1 MTDYL
6 IQQLLNA
13 LAFGAEYA
21 LIALGLALVYSIMNL
36 MNFAHGEI
44 IASGGYAMY
53 LAILLGIGSPW
64 VVAPIA
70 VAAGA
75 LTAVLF
81 ERIAFRPVRHAP
93 STTGLLTALGVSI
106 VVQNLFTLLV
116 SPRPRSVPAFN
127 ELSQTIFIGPY
138 AVSLLQILEL
148 AVVAIAIAGLV
159 LFLKRSTLGLAIR
172 AATREF
178 STVRL
183 MGIRA
188 NRVIATAFAL
198 SGLLA
203 GIAAIFIVARRGS
216 VDPDFGFQP
225 VIKAFV
231 ACVIGGFGSLS
242 GAVLGGMLL
251 GFLDVAIVTLLP
263 QEYGGLS
270 DAVTYGIIA
279 ILLVWRPEGLLAR
292 RVELGDKE
300 I

>member
-1 MTDYL
+1 MDYAV
-6 IQQLLNA
+6 QQLLNA
-13 LAFGAEYA
+13 LSFGAEYA

-44 IASGGYAMY
+44 IAAAGYAMY
-53 LAILLGIGSPW
+53 LAVALSIGSPLL
-64 VVAPIA
+64 VALFAIS
-70 VAAGA
+70 AGPLMA
-75 LTAVLF
+75 LLL
-81 ERIAFRPVRHAP
+81 ERVAFRPVRHAP

-116 SPRPRSVPAFN
+116 SPRPRAVPVFS
-127 ELSQTIFIGPY
+127 EFSRTIFIGPY
-138 AVSLLQILEL
+138 AVSMLQLLEL
-148 AVVAIAIAGLV
+148 AVVSVAIIGLIV
-159 LFLKRSTLGLAIR
+159 FLRRSTLGLAIR

-178 STVRL
+178 STVQL

-198 SGLLA
+198 SGFLA

-242 GAVLGGMLL
+242 GAVVGGMLL
-251 GFLDVAIVTLLP
+251 GFLEVAILTFLP
-263 QEYGGLS
+263 QQYGGLN
-270 DAVTYGIIA
+270 DAIAYGIIA
-279 ILLVWRPEGLLAR
+279 ALLIWRPEGLLTR

-300 I
+300 V

>member
-1 MTDYL
+1 MDYA

-13 LAFGAEYA
+13 LAFGSEYA

-44 IASGGYAMY
+44 IACAGYSMY
-53 LAILLGIGSPW
+53 LLLLLGIGSPW
-64 VVAPIA
+64 LIAPIA
-70 VAAGA
+70 VGAGA
-75 LTAVLF
+75 LTAIVF
-81 ERIAFRPVRHAP
+81 ERVAFRPVRHSP
-93 STTGLLTALGVSI
+93 TTTGLLTALGVSI
-106 VVQNLFTLLV
+106 VVQNLITLFI
-116 SPRPRSVPAFN
+116 SPRPRAVPVFS
-127 ELSQTIFIGPY
+127 ELSRTIFVGPY

-148 AVVAIAIAGLV
+148 GVVLLAIGGLV
-159 LFLKRSTLGLAIR
+159 LFLRRSLLGLAIR

-188 NRVIATAFAL
+188 NRVIAAAFAL

-216 VDPDFGFQP
+216 IDPDFGFQP

-231 ACVIGGFGSLS
+231 ACVIGGFGSLG
-242 GAVLGGMLL
+242 GAVFGGMLL
-251 GFLDVAIVTLLP
+251 GFLDVAIVIMLP

-270 DAVTYGIIA
+270 DAITYSIIA
-279 ILLVWRPEGLLAR
+279 ALLVWRPDGLLTR
-292 RVELGDKE
+292 RIELGDKE

>member
-1 MTDYL
+1 MDYA
-6 IQQLLNA
+6 IQQLVNA

-44 IASGGYAMY
+44 IACAGYSMY
-53 LAILLGIGSPW
+53 LTLMLGLGSPW
-64 VVAPIA
+64 LIAPIA
-70 VAAGA
+70 LLAGA
-75 LTAVLF
+75 LTAILF

-93 STTGLLTALGVSI
+93 TTTGLLTALGVSI
-106 VVQNLFTLLV
+106 VVQNLITLAI
-116 SPRPRSVPAFN
+116 SPRPRAVPVFSD
-127 ELSQTIFIGPY
+127 LSSTIFIGPY
-138 AVSLLQILEL
+138 AISLLQILEL
-148 AVVAIAIAGLV
+148 IVVFIAITGLV
-159 LFLKRSTLGLAIR
+159 LFLRHSTLGLAIR

-178 STVRL
+178 ATVRL

-203 GIAAIFIVARRGS
+203 GIAAVFIVARRGS
-216 VDPDFGFQP
+216 IDPDFGFQP

-231 ACVIGGFGSLS
+231 ACVIGGFGSLT
-242 GAVLGGMLL
+242 GAVFGGMLL
-251 GFLDVAIVTLLP
+251 GFLDVAIIVALP

-270 DAVTYGIIA
+270 DAITYSIIA
-279 ILLVWRPEGLLAR
+279 ALLVWRPDGLLAR
-292 RVELGDKE
+292 RIELGDKE

>member
-1 MTDYL
+1 MDYAV
-6 IQQLLNA
+6 QQFFNA

-53 LAILLGIGSPW
+53 LGVLIGLDSPW
-64 VVAPIA
+64 LVAP
-70 VAAGA
+70 VAIVASA
-75 LTAVLF
+75 LAAMLF
-81 ERIAFRPVRHAP
+81 ERVAFRPVRHAP
-93 STTGLLTALGVSI
+93 ATTGLLTAFGVSI

-116 SPRPRSVPAFN
+116 SPRPRAVPALTSLN
-127 ELSQTIFIGPY
+127 QTIFIGPY
-138 AVSLLQILEL
+138 AISSLQLLEL
-148 AVVAIAIAGLV
+148 VTVVVAITGLV

-183 MGIRA
+183 MGVRA
-188 NRVIATAFAL
+188 NRVIAAAFAL

-203 GIAAIFIVARRGS
+203 GVAAIFIVARRGS

-231 ACVIGGFGSLS
+231 ACVLGGFGSLG
-242 GAVLGGMLL
+242 GAVFGGMLL
-251 GFLDVAIVTLLP
+251 GFLDVAIVMLLP
-263 QEYGGLS
+263 QDMGGLS
-270 DAVTYGIIA
+270 DAITYSIIA
-279 ILLVWRPEGLLAR
+279 ALLVWRPAGLLTR
-292 RVELGDKE
+292 RIELGDKE

>member
-1 MTDYL
+1 MDYL
-6 IQQLLNA
+6 IQQTLNA

-21 LIALGLALVYSIMNL
+21 MIALGLALVYSIMNL

-44 IASGGYAMY
+44 IASAGYAMY

-64 VVAPIA
+64 LVAPIA
-70 VAAGA
+70 IAAGA
-75 LTAVLF
+75 LAAVLF
-81 ERIAFRPVRHAP
+81 ERVAFRPVRHAP

-106 VVQNLFTLLV
+106 VVQNLFTLLI
-116 SPRPRSVPAFN
+116 SPRPRAVPAFS
-127 ELSQTIFIGPY
+127 ELSHTIFIGPY

-148 AVVAIAIAGLV
+148 AVVGAAIAGLV
-159 LFLKRSTLGLAIR
+159 LFLKRSILGLAIR

-216 VDPDFGFQP
+216 IDPDFGFQP

-231 ACVIGGFGSLS
+231 ACVIGGFGSLN
-242 GAVLGGMLL
+242 GAVLGGLLL
-251 GFLDVAIVTLLP
+251 GFLDVAIVALLP
-263 QEYGGLS
+263 QQYGGLS
-270 DAVTYGIIA
+270 DAVAYGIIA
-279 ILLVWRPEGLLAR
+279 ALLVFRPEGLLAR

>member
-1 MTDYL
+1 MDYL
-6 IQQLLNA
+6 IQQTLNA

-44 IASGGYAMY
+44 ISSAGYSMY
-53 LAILLGIGSPW
+53 LAVLLGIGSPW
-64 VVAPIA
+64 LVAPMAIL
-70 VAAGA
+70 AGA
-75 LTAVLF
+75 VVAVLF
-81 ERIAFRPVRHAP
+81 ERVAFRPVRHAP

-127 ELSQTIFIGPY
+127 ELSRTIFIGPY

-148 AVVAIAIAGLV
+148 AVVAVAIGGLV
-159 LFLKRSTLGLAIR
+159 VFLKRSTLGLAIR

-198 SGLLA
+198 SGFLA

-231 ACVIGGFGSLS
+231 ACVIGGFGSLN
-242 GAVLGGMLL
+242 GAVVGGLLL
-251 GFLDVAIVTLLP
+251 GFLDVAIVSLLP
-263 QEYGGLS
+263 QEYGGLT
-270 DAVTYGIIA
+270 DAIA
-279 ILLVWRPEGLLAR
+279 YALIAALLVWRPEGLLSR
-292 RVELGDKE
+292 RIELGDKE

>member
-1 MTDYL
+1 MDYA
-6 IQQLLNA
+6 IQQVLNA
-13 LAFGAEYA
+13 LAFGSEYA

-44 IASGGYAMY
+44 IACAGYSMY
-53 LAILLGIGSPW
+53 LAILIGLGSPW
-64 VVAPIA
+64 LIAPIA
-70 VAAGA
+70 IGAGV

-81 ERIAFRPVRHAP
+81 ERVAFRPVRHSP
-93 STTGLLTALGVSI
+93 TTTGLLTALGVSI
-106 VVQNLFTLLV
+106 IVQNLLTLV
-116 SPRPRSVPAFN
+116 ISPRPRAVPIFS
-127 ELSQTIFIGPY
+127 ELSRTIFVGPY
-138 AVSLLQILEL
+138 AISLLQVLEL
-148 AVVAIAIAGLV
+148 AVVAVAIGGLI

-216 VDPDFGFQP
+216 IDPSFGFQP

-231 ACVIGGFGSLS
+231 ACVIGGFGSLG

-251 GFLDVAIVTLLP
+251 GFLDVALIVLLP
-263 QEYGGLS
+263 QEYGGLR
-270 DAVTYGIIA
+270 DAIA
-279 ILLVWRPEGLLAR
+279 YSVIAALLVWRPDGLLTR
-292 RVELGDKE
+292 RIELGDKE

>member
-1 MTDYL
+1 MDYL
-6 IQQLLNA
+6 IQQGLNA

-44 IASGGYAMY
+44 IASAGYAMY
-53 LAILLGIGSPW
+53 LGILLGIGSPW
-64 VVAPIA
+64 LVAPMA

-75 LTAVLF
+75 LAAVLF

-106 VVQNLFTLLV
+106 VVQNLITLFI
-116 SPRPRSVPAFN
+116 SPRPRAVPAFS

-159 LFLKRSTLGLAIR
+159 VFLKRSTLGLAIR

-231 ACVIGGFGSLS
+231 ACVIGGFGSLN
-242 GAVLGGMLL
+242 GAVLGGLLL
-251 GFLDVAIVTLLP
+251 GFLDVGIVMLLP

-270 DAVTYGIIA
+270 DAVGYGIIA
-279 ILLVWRPEGLLAR
+279 CLLVWRPEGLLAR
-292 RVELGDKE
+292 RIELGDKE

>member
-1 MTDYL
+1 MDYA

-44 IASGGYAMY
+44 IASAGYGMY
-53 LAILLGIGSPW
+53 FAVALGIGSLW
-64 VVAPIA
+64 VVVPLA
-70 VAAGA
+70 VVTGA
-75 LTAVLF
+75 LAAVLF
-81 ERIAFRPVRHAP
+81 ERVAFRPVRHAP
-93 STTGLLTALGVSI
+93 TTTGLLTALGVGI
-106 VVQNLFTLLV
+106 VVQNLFTLFV
-116 SPRPRSVPAFN
+116 SPKPRAVPVLG
-127 ELSQTIFIGPY
+127 ELMHTVFLGPY
-138 AVSLLQILEL
+138 AVSSLQLLEL
-148 AVVAIAIAGLV
+148 GVVLAAIAGLG

-188 NRVIATAFAL
+188 NRVIAAAFAL

-203 GIAAIFIVARRGS
+203 GVAAVFIVARRGS
-216 VDPDFGFQP
+216 IDPDFGFQP

-231 ACVIGGFGSLS
+231 ACVIGGFGSLG

-251 GFLDVAIVTLLP
+251 GFLDVAIVVLLP
-263 QEYGGLS
+263 QELGGLS
-270 DAVTYGIIA
+270 DAITYSIIA
-279 ILLVWRPEGLLAR
+279 ALLVWRPDGLLAR
-292 RVELGDKE
+292 RIELGDKE

>member
-1 MTDYL
+1 
-6 IQQLLNA
+6 
-13 LAFGAEYA
+13 
-21 LIALGLALVYSIMNL
+21 
-36 MNFAHGEI
+36 
-44 IASGGYAMY
+44 
-53 LAILLGIGSPW
+53 
-64 VVAPIA
+64 
-70 VAAGA
+70 
-75 LTAVLF
+75 
-81 ERIAFRPVRHAP
+81 
-93 STTGLLTALGVSI
+93 
-106 VVQNLFTLLV
+106 VVQNLFTLV
-116 SPRPRSVPAFN
+116 ISPRPRSVPAFN

>member
-1 MTDYL
+1 MDYA

-44 IASGGYAMY
+44 IASAGYGMY
-53 LAILLGIGSPW
+53 LAVALGIGSPW
-64 VVAPIA
+64 IVVPLA
-70 VAAGA
+70 VVVGA
-75 LTAVLF
+75 LAAVLF
-81 ERIAFRPVRHAP
+81 ERVAFRPVRHAP
-93 STTGLLTALGVSI
+93 TTTGLLTALGVSI
-106 VVQNLFTLLV
+106 VVQNLFTLFV
-116 SPRPRSVPAFN
+116 SPKPRAVPV
-127 ELSQTIFIGPY
+127 LGDLMQTVFLGPY
-138 AVSLLQILEL
+138 AVSSLQLLEL
-148 AVVAIAIAGLV
+148 GVVLAAITGLG

-203 GIAAIFIVARRGS
+203 GIAAVFIVARRGS
-216 VDPDFGFQP
+216 IDPDFGFQP

-231 ACVIGGFGSLS
+231 ACVIGGFGSLG

-251 GFLDVAIVTLLP
+251 GVLDVAIVVLLP
-263 QEYGGLS
+263 QELGGLS
-270 DAVTYGIIA
+270 DAITYSIIA
-279 ILLVWRPEGLLAR
+279 ALLVWRPDGLLAR
-292 RVELGDKE
+292 RIELGDKV